1 VIVAAYSA
9 SIDWS
14 EVTAIATAA
23 LALLTFVLAG
33 AAIIAAR
40 YARQAIAADLKTARE
55 ATEAAQRMTRLQ
67 IESTHRPLLIDVTET
82 TSKPSDL
89 DPSATPSL
97 KFPGGNEVVHDWRQ
111 VYLAA
116 ASVYWL
122 DVAVPLR
129 NVGTGPAVIEKD
141 GIRVFGGGVEAE
153 EVDSAVHRER
163 VPPGETTR
171 ILCACRFPA
180 SRSIPDTVPDT
191 VRMVVPYCDFSG
203 AQATIANVLIE
214 RVEEEHWQV
223 TSVTPVAPEN
233 TAS

>member
-1 VIVAAYSA
+1 MIVAAYSA

-33 AAIIAAR
+33 AAIIAAK
-40 YARQAIAADLKTARE
+40 YARQAIAADLRTARQ
-55 ATEAAQRMTRLQ
+55 ATDAAQRMTQLQ

-89 DPSATPSL
+89 DPSTTPWL
-97 KFPGGNEVVHDWRQ
+97 KFPAGHQVAHDWRH
-111 VYLAA
+111 VYVGP
-116 ASVYWL
+116 SGGCI

-141 GIRVFGGGVEAE
+141 GIRVFGGGVEAD

-171 ILCACRFPA
+171 ILCTCRFAA
-180 SRSIPDTVPDT
+180 SDTVPDNLQ
-191 VRMVVPYCDFSG
+191 VLVPYCDFAA
-203 AQATIANVLIE
+203 AQATIADIRIE
-214 RVEEEHWQV
+214 RVEEEHWRV
-223 TSVTPVAPEN
+223 TRVTPAAPEN
-233 TAS
+233 IAP